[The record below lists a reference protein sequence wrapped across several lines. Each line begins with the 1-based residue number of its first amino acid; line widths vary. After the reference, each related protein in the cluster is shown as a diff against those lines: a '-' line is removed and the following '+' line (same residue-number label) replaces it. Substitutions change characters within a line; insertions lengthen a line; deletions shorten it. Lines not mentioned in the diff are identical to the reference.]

1 MNQMSVMQIYFDL
14 NMIDIVQDIASASI
28 LITAIPP
35 LQLLLTSQ
43 MITDKPSD
51 LPIALAKIGGV
62 KPPTPP
68 TSARPCVLFVLN
80 MLH

>member
-1 MNQMSVMQIYFDL
+1 
-14 NMIDIVQDIASASI
+14 
-28 LITAIPP
+28 
-35 LQLLLTSQ
+35 

-68 TSARPCVLFVLN
+68 TSARPCVLFVALIFRN
-80 MLH
+80 GNLLILDLEGVINRSWDERRQVK